1 MTVGE
6 INSQLIDILGIQ
18 KNTPQ
23 KPDNILTLLHG
34 KGTIKAVCKYVWIMY
49 GGEAEKA
56 YTKEYV
62 LFSMSVDDAGNKDEL
77 LYCRA
82 AY

>member
-34 KGTIKAVCKYVWIMY
+34 KGTIKAVCKYV
-49 GGEAEKA
+49 
-56 YTKEYV
+56 
-62 LFSMSVDDAGNKDEL
+62 
-77 LYCRA
+77 
-82 AY
+82 